1 MYWPSDRLGRRLGV
15 ASFVTVVVLVGFIVA
30 LDLPQWVWFVAST
43 LAALG
48 ASLYVGKGGYGGRE
62 RDQQWPSTR
71 P

>member
-15 ASFVTVVVLVGFIVA
+15 ACFVAVVLLVGLIVA
-30 LDLPQWVWFVAST
+30 LDLPQWVWLFAST

-48 ASLYVGKGGYGGRE
+48 AALHAKKGVYGRRE
-62 RDQQWPSTR
+62 RDREWPSTR

>member
-1 MYWPSDRLGRRLGV
+1 MYWPSDRLGRYLGV
-15 ASFVTVVVLVGFIVA
+15 ACFVAVVVLGGLIVS
-30 LDLPQWVWFVAST
+30 LELPQWFWFVAST

-62 RDQQWPSTR
+62 RDRQWPSTR

>member
-15 ASFVTVVVLVGFIVA
+15 ACLVTVVMLVGLIVG
-30 LDLPQWVWFVAST
+30 LELPQWVWLVAST

-62 RDQQWPSTR
+62 RDR
-71 P
+71 

>member
-1 MYWPSDRLGRRLGV
+1 MYWPSGLLGRRLGMACFV
-15 ASFVTVVVLVGFIVA
+15 AVVVVVGLIVA
-30 LDLPQWVWFVAST
+30 LGLPQWVWFVAST

-62 RDQQWPSTR
+62 RDRHGPSGR